1 MKIRSVLNFVVM
13 VLSTLTFLTVY
24 DTVRWAL
31 YQDVWT
37 VTLNIG
43 KWGTPSDALETTL
56 GVLAIILIARLSVEW
71 VSEMREN
78 PPAGASEEA
87 EGEPYS
93 SWVKGTFASLVFLVG
108 WLVTGPFLSAIAKG
122 GIDVFTLDYWW
133 SSVAGIR
140 REEVLAIIPAT
151 AFIIMMADVVR
162 RDAVISVSSQLWERI
177 LQWSDRTL
185 GSQHTQQ
192 Q

>member
-1 MKIRSVLNFVVM
+1 M